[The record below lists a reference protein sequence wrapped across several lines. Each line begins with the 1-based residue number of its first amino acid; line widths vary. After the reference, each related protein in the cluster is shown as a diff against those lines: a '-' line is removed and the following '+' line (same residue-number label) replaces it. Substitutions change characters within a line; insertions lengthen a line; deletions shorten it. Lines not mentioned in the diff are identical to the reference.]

1 MTDIVAAIRRTCL
14 ALPEVTERLSHG
26 TPTWFVRGRTSF
38 ASVWPDG
45 HHRDEFPH
53 LWCAAPAG
61 AAVELVAVDPRTF
74 FRPPYVGHRGW
85 IGVRLDTGIGEA
97 ELAEI
102 VRDGYRSVAPPA
114 LRARL
119 DQP

>member
-1 MTDIVAAIRRTCL
+1 MTDLEPIVRRVCL
-14 ALPEVTERLSHG
+14 ALPEVSERLSHG

-45 HHRDEFPH
+45 HHRDDFPH

-61 AAVELVAVDPRTF
+61 AAAELVAENPRVY

-85 IGVRLDTGIGEA
+85 VGVRLDTGVDEA
-97 ELAEI
+97 ELAE
-102 VRDGYRSVAPPA
+102 VLVDAYRSVAPAA
-114 LRARL
+114 LLARL
-119 DQP
+119 DGR